1 MFMSILIHEA
11 AHSEVVWYG
20 QGVCDS
26 PELGGIKMEGGK
38 YVEGQLWDGVSD
50 AEFTNNFSSNVMI
63 LEHVGMRP
71 FTLLVGPLDFKCL
84 LSTDFGIVHNRCQ
97 NCTRYSYT

>member
-1 MFMSILIHEA
+1 MFMFILIHEA

-38 YVEGQLWDGVSD
+38 YVKGQLWDGVSD

-63 LEHVGMRP
+63 LEHVGITKNETFYPISR
-71 FTLLVGPLDFKCL
+71 
-84 LSTDFGIVHNRCQ
+84 S
-97 NCTRYSYT
+97 S

>member
-20 QGVCDS
+20 LG
-26 PELGGIKMEGGK
+26 PELGGIKKEGGK

-50 AEFTNNFSSNVMI
+50 AEFTNNFSSNAMI
-63 LEHVGMRP
+63 LEHVGIMKNETFYPISR
-71 FTLLVGPLDFKCL
+71 
-84 LSTDFGIVHNRCQ
+84 S
-97 NCTRYSYT
+97 S